1 VRDQPFLKF
10 FQVFKLLKGNLFDRA
25 SNQILSPKAA
35 KLLGSLKFHHDLGQL
50 SHAQKIECL
59 KDPKIV
65 NAE

>member
-1 VRDQPFLKF
+1 
-10 FQVFKLLKGNLFDRA
+10 VFKLLKGNLFDRA

-50 SHAQKIECL
+50 IHAQQIECL